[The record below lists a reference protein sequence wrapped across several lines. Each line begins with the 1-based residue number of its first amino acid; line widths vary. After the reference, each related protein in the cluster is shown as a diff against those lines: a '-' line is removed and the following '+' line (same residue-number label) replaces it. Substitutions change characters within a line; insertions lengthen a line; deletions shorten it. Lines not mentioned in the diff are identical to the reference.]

1 MQEKVTI
8 HVFRRR
14 LCFTTPSGRFYHPYQ
29 EDMKY
34 MDSSTNVQ
42 APPQAAY
49 FL

>member
-1 MQEKVTI
+1 MHWKETGGFEKLFALPGCAI
-8 HVFRRR
+8 
-14 LCFTTPSGRFYHPYQ
+14 PSRGVLKVGGC
-29 EDMKY
+29 MI